1 MMTRVRFLVALA
13 LLALAAPA
21 LAQQQPARAAQQ
33 QQALVVT
40 AQNRTAVAAKRA
52 DAAVRPGDM
61 VRYKLTFT
69 NVAGRQVRGVA
80 LANPLPQGMRFVA
93 GSASSTRNDARLE
106 YSIDGGRTFSAQPVV
121 EVVVDGRTVRRPAP
135 PEQYTH
141 VRWTVDGWV
150 APGATVVAEFDA
162 RLGAPAPAGAAAG
175 PAAGNRGGR

>member
-1 MMTRVRFLVALA
+1 MKLRVRFLLALV

-21 LAQQQPARAAQQ
+21 VAQ
-33 QQALVVT
+33 QQALVLS
-40 AQNRTAVAAKRA
+40 AQNRTAVASKRA
-52 DAAVRPGDM
+52 DLAVRPGDL

-106 YSIDGGRTFSAQPVV
+106 YSIDGGRSFSVQPMVD
-121 EVVVDGRTVRRPAP
+121 VVVDGRTVRQPAP

-162 RLGAPAPAGAAAG
+162 RLGATAPAAGAAAA